1 MYGKDKNKAK
11 LLNKTV
17 FSAKTVDDLAKKANK
32 YIKDIYELNTDDK
45 YEGCS
50 QECMNS
56 RIYAVRFDKLTNKFR
71 FDTVLKL
78 AEIKEAVVNQSKLSL
93 DFKIGKIEKTNV
105 INSKDY
111 MELEKYVID
120 TYYSICGK
128 YILKSANFGSK
139 KV

>member
-17 FSAKTVDDLAKKANK
+17 FSAKTVADLAIKANK

-56 RIYAVRFDKLTNKFR
+56 RIYAVRFGKLTNKFR

-78 AEIKEAVVNQSKLSL
+78 AEIK
-93 DFKIGKIEKTNV
+93 
-105 INSKDY
+105 
-111 MELEKYVID
+111 
-120 TYYSICGK
+120 
-128 YILKSANFGSK
+128 
-139 KV
+139 